1 MRHFRPIFILLAVAA
16 MVTLTAGSL
25 SAAEKININTASAKE
40 LTQLDRIGPAIAE
53 RIIKYR
59 EKEGPFEK
67 PEDITNVRGIGTRTF
82 EGFSDRITVG
92 EPEKKAEEKKAAES
106 EKIPEKKDS
115 PDRAGDEEKTS
126 GDKKSSDE

>member
-92 EPEKKAEEKKAAES
+92 EPEKKAEEKTAKSA
-106 EKIPEKKDS
+106 KKD
-115 PDRAGDEEKTS
+115 AGDKAGNEKTS
-126 GDKKSSDE
+126 AENKKSSEE